1 MNFKTSLTAV
11 AASLIALLGASAHAQ
26 SVSLDYLG
34 QQIVANSAT
43 YQGTQIGG
51 LSGIDYNAA
60 TGQFVAISDDRSALS
75 PARFYTLGMDL
86 AQFTRSNSAG
96 SAGVQFSG
104 VTTLLAPN
112 GSAYPNNGVDPE
124 SIRLV
129 HGAGGTTVLWG
140 NEGLRSGAQSSY
152 QVPTVRE
159 STLSGGYVRD
169 LAVPGYYAPTG
180 SAGGTSVGDMGI
192 RNNLAFESLTI
203 STDGKSAYVATE
215 NALVQ
220 DGPRTSLTQSSPSR
234 VAQYSLA
241 TGALTAEYVYNVDP
255 IAFAPAGDRGLV
267 EMLAVGENRF
277 LAVERSF
284 STGFNIYVYLVDATN
299 ATNVAG
305 MSSLAGQSYTAMSK
319 TLLLDMSTVKNDDG
333 SALFTDNIEGV
344 TLGPV
349 VNGKQTLIFVSD
361 NNFNSSEITQFVAF
375 TVNGDLAAAVPEPQT
390 WALWLGGLA
399 AMGAIAR
406 RRRG

>member
-1 MNFKTSLTAV
+1 MNVKTPLPAI
-11 AASLIALLGASAHAQ
+11 AAGLIALLGAPVATEAA
-26 SVSLDYLG
+26 SLDYLG
-34 QQIVANSAT
+34 QQIVPNNAT
-43 YQGTQIGG
+43 FGGTAIGG
-51 LSGIDYNAA
+51 LSGIDYDAA
-60 TGQFVAISDDRSALS
+60 TGQFVAISDDRSALNA
-75 PARFYTLGMDL
+75 ARFYTLGLDL
-86 AQFTRSNSAG
+86 GQFTRANGAG

-104 VTTLLAPN
+104 VTTLLAPS
-112 GSAYPNNGVDPE
+112 GLPYASNGVDPE
-124 SIRLV
+124 SIRFV
-129 HGAGGTTVLWG
+129 HSAGGTSVLWG
-140 NEGLRSGAQSSY
+140 NEGLRSGAPASY

-159 STLSGGYVRD
+159 STLAGGYVRD
-169 LAVPGYYAPTG
+169 LAVPSYYAPTG
-180 SAGGTSVGDMGI
+180 SAGGTSAGDSGI

-203 STDGKSAYVATE
+203 STDGKSAFVATE

-277 LAVERSF
+277 LALERSF
-284 STGFNIYVYLVDATN
+284 STGFNIYVYLVDATG

-305 MSSLAGQSYTAMSK
+305 MGSLAGQSYTAMSR

-344 TLGPV
+344 TLGPM

-361 NNFNSSEITQFVAF
+361 NNFNAAEVTQFVAF
-375 TVNGDLAAAVPEPQT
+375 TVNGSLVPEPQM

-399 AMGAIAR
+399 AMGAVAR